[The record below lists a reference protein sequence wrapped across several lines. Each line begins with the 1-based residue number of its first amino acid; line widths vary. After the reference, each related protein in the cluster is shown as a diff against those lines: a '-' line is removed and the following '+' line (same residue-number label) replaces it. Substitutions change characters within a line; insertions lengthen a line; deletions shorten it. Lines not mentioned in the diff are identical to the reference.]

1 MKSFLK
7 LFVAGGC
14 MASVTGITMAQ
25 DLIVATDAYSWKGD
39 TLYQDEFKAWAV
51 NPYEIQSTY
60 KGRPGYFMPIEQTWK
75 RKNDLSAYPKVSGG
89 NPLLE
94 AVYNMGLD
102 EMVNAV
108 EPDTTLRT
116 GKEWAGVWTRDVS
129 YSIILSMAAL
139 QPEASMISL
148 LKKINEEGQIIQD
161 TGSGGAWPIS
171 TDRMIWTVAAWEIYK
186 VTGDKAWL
194 EKVYPIVENSIA
206 KDAKTVISEK
216 GLIKGETSFIDW
228 REQSYPRWMQ
238 TADISQSEAM
248 GTNVLYA
255 AALNAASQMAEVL
268 GKTKEAAEF
277 KKAADDLADAID
289 KTFWMED
296 KGYYGMY
303 TYGRDNLI
311 LNPRAETLGESL
323 AILYDIAPAEKVKT
337 ISENHPVTKYGAPV
351 FYPQISDIPNY
362 HNNALWPFVASY
374 WTLAQAKAGN
384 EQGVLE
390 GIGSIVRPAA
400 LFATNK
406 ENLNLDN
413 GDIFTELNSSNMLWS
428 LSGNLA
434 LTNQIL
440 FGIHFE
446 KDALLISPFVPEVLG
461 GNRTLSNFPYRGATL
476 NITVNGYGNKVS
488 KVIINGVPQER
499 DKKLSKKNIKGLA
512 YTSEGVVIP
521 ASALKGEVNIT
532 VDMDNQPIPVMRV
545 NHVPNAKAPL
555 TPVTWLSFDETVNAP
570 GMPVNNLLQ
579 WNPIEYIGEYIVL
592 KDGKEV
598 ARTHE
603 TQYAAVEPGEWQV
616 IGVST
621 EGIESFASEPR
632 SNRPTRFWDLDEEV
646 TVALSPEISYPSE
659 SISGYRGNGF
669 KETDKNSNPIVKTIQ
684 VPNDG
689 IYSISYRYSNG
700 NGPVNTENKAA
711 IRSLYVDGKDVG
723 TIVMPQR
730 GVANWNDWGV
740 SNSVKVRLTKGEHT
754 ITLQYNP
761 EDQNMNLKTNHALI
775 DGIVVE
781 QVGV

>member
-1 MKSFLK
+1 MSSFS
-7 LFVAGGC
+7 FTTQ
-14 MASVTGITMAQ
+14 ASDG
-25 DLIVATDAYSWKGD
+25 LIVETDAYKWSGD
-39 TLYQDEFKAWAV
+39 TVYQGEFKAWAES
-51 NPYEIQSTY
+51 PYEIRSTY
-60 KGRPGYFMPIEQTWK
+60 KGHPGYFMPIEQVWQK
-75 RKNDLSAYPKVSGG
+75 KNDLSAYPVVNGG

-186 VTGDKAWL
+186 VTGDKSWL
-194 EKVYPIVENSIA
+194 EKVYPVVVNSIA
-206 KDAKTVISEK
+206 KDAQTIISDK
-216 GLIKGETSFIDW
+216 GLVKGETSFIDW

-255 AALNAASQMAEVL
+255 AALYCASEMADVL
-268 GKTKEAAEF
+268 GKKDEAAEF
-277 KKAADDLADAID
+277 GKAARELSENID
-289 KTFWMED
+289 KTFWMDD

-323 AILYDIAPAEKVKT
+323 AVLFDIAPQEKVKT

-384 EQGVLE
+384 EQGVLQ

-446 KDALLISPFVPEVLG
+446 KDGLRISPFVPQVLG
-461 GNRTLSNFPYRGATL
+461 GERTLSNFPYRGARINL
-476 NITVNGYGNKVS
+476 TVSGYGDKVANMTIDG
-488 KVIINGVPQER
+488 KNY
-499 DKKLSKKNIKGLA
+499 DFKKNP
-512 YTSEGVVIP
+512 VIP
-521 ASALKGEVNIT
+521 AKMLKGEVDIK
-532 VDMDNQPIPVMRV
+532 VEMDNTPIPEMKV
-545 NHVPNAKAPL
+545 NLVPNVKAPL
-555 TPVTWLSFDETVNAP
+555 TPIAWLGIDETLSAP
-570 GMPVNNLLQ
+570 GVPTNNLLQ

-592 KDGKEV
+592 KDGEE
-598 ARTHE
+598 AGRTHQ
-603 TQYAAVEPGEWQV
+603 TQWPAIQPGEWQV
-616 IGVST
+616 IGVSA
-621 EGIESFASEPR
+621 EGVEGFASEPR
-632 SNRPTRFWDLDEEV
+632 SNRPSTFLNLDEEI
-646 TVALSPEISYPSE
+646 TVAVSPEISYPSQN
-659 SISGYRGNGF
+659 IQGYRGKGF
-669 KETDKNSNPIVKTIQ
+669 IETDKTSAPIVKKIN
-684 VPNDG
+684 VPHSG
-689 IYSISYRYSNG
+689 LYSISYRYSNG

-711 IRSLYVDGKDVG
+711 IRSLIVDGKDVG

-730 GVANWNDWGV
+730 GVANWDDWGI
-740 SNSVKVRLTKGEHT
+740 SNSIKVELSAGEHT
-754 ITLQYNP
+754 VTLRYNP
-761 EDQNMNLKTNHALI
+761 EDSNMNLQTNHALI

-781 QVGV
+781 EI